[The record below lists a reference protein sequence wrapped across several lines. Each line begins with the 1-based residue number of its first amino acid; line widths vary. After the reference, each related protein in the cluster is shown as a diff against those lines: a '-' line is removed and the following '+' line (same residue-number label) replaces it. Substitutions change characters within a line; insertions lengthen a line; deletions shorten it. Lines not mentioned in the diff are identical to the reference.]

1 MGNRAVITTPDKNLA
16 LYLHW
21 NDGRDTV
28 EPLFRYCELQ
38 GYRLPSSDSYG
49 GARIAQVMCNF
60 FGGSTSVGI
69 DHFKNLGDQ
78 GDNGVYVIDGW
89 KIVGRKEVSYDEDWN
104 VNGWHKDAGRD
115 GISGGHEKSAFEEKL
130 REIGGRVIEETNIL
144 GIDGMKS
151 VRYEVPKK
159 DKAGNPT
166 SEMSTISTPKSV
178 YDKNVISAE
187 EYMRRGLEA
196 ANNAA
201 TANNGSL
208 SRSWNGTDN
217 NGIKWKGY
225 LDDNGNVSTLYPTI

>member
-1 MGNRAVITTPDKNLA
+1 MGGHSGG
-16 LYLHW
+16 LHS
-21 NDGRDTV
+21 GT
-28 EPLFRYCELQ
+28 
-38 GYRLPSSDSYG
+38 S
-49 GARIAQVMCNF
+49 GARANAGAGSAPAKTIAGNYKASP
-60 FGGSTSVGI
+60 GLR
-69 DHFKNLGDQ
+69 DHL
-78 GDNGVYVIDGW
+78 
-89 KIVGRKEVSYDEDWN
+89 ESA
-104 VNGWHKDAGRD
+104 KDAGRD

-130 REIGGRVIEETNIL
+130 REIGGHVIEETNIL

-151 VRYEVPKK
+151 IRYEVPKK

-166 SEMSTISTPKSV
+166 SEMRTISTPKSV
-178 YDKNVISAE
+178 YDKNVISTE

-217 NGIKWKGY
+217 NGVKWKGY